1 MAMSKTE
8 KRRQTIL
15 GLISSRDANV
25 EALSRH
31 FNVSESTIRRD
42 LTELATHGSIV
53 RTYGGAAL
61 LRDDGRE
68 ASLDERMHLH
78 RLEKE
83 AIARCAAAQI
93 HDGDSL
99 ILDSGT
105 TTTALARALTGRE
118 NLQIVT
124 NNLSAFGVLMHES
137 GIALTMLGG
146 TVRRVSMGTVG
157 PLAEMVLSRL
167 TVDKVF
173 LGADGLASGRGL
185 CEASQEQAALK
196 AKMINQAEKVYV
208 LADASKLGYTGK
220 QAWTPLERPWCLITG
235 SSASPEKLA
244 PFMANPLV
252 TVLLAG
258 EAPLSYG
265 ATRVKKAVTPAR

>member
-1 MAMSKTE
+1 MAISKPE
-8 KRRQTIL
+8 RRRQTIL
-15 GLISSRDANV
+15 GLVSSGDANV

-42 LTELATHGSIV
+42 LADLATHGSIL

-61 LRDDGRE
+61 LRDHGRE
-68 ASLDERMHLH
+68 ASLDERVHLH

-83 AIARCAAAQI
+83 AIARCAAMQI

-99 ILDSGT
+99 ILDAGT
-105 TTTALARALTGRE
+105 TTTALARALAGRE

-124 NNLSAFGVLMHES
+124 NNLSASAVLMREA
-137 GIALTMLGG
+137 GITLTMLGG
-146 TVRRVSMGTVG
+146 TVRRLSEGTVG
-157 PLAEMVLSRL
+157 PLAEIVLSRL

-173 LGADGLASGRGL
+173 LGADGLAAGRGL

-208 LADASKLGYTGK
+208 LADASKLGYTGQ
-220 QAWTPLERPWCLITG
+220 QAWTPLERPWCLITD
-235 SSASPEKLA
+235 SSASPETLA
-244 PFMANPLV
+244 AFRANPLI
-252 TVLLAG
+252 TVLVADDASLSAG
-258 EAPLSYG
+258 AS
-265 ATRVKKAVTPAR
+265 RIKNAVT

>member
-1 MAMSKTE
+1 MAITKTE
-8 KRRQTIL
+8 QRRQTIL
-15 GLISSRDANV
+15 GLISSGEVNV

-42 LTELATHGSIV
+42 LAELATHGSIL

-61 LRDDGRE
+61 LGDHGRE

-78 RLEKE
+78 RSEKD
-83 AIARCAAAQI
+83 AIARCAASQI

-99 ILDSGT
+99 ILDAGT
-105 TTTALARALTGRE
+105 TTTALARALAGRE

-124 NNLSAFGVLMHES
+124 NNLSASAVLMRAP

-146 TVRRVSMGTVG
+146 TVRQLSMGTVG

-196 AKMINQAEKVYV
+196 AKMIAQAEKVYV

-220 QAWTPLERPWCLITG
+220 QAWTPLERPWCLITDSG
-235 SSASPEKLA
+235 ASPEKLA
-244 PFMANPLV
+244 HFLADPLV
-252 TVLLAG
+252 TVLVADDASSSAG
-258 EAPLSYG
+258 AG
-265 ATRVKKAVTPAR
+265 KVRNVAA